1 MAFDYSDLTGL
12 IIAKYG
18 SRKRY
23 AMAAGMAPSSLSAK
37 LRGNTPWST
46 NEIATAQELL
56 GFPSEA
62 IVKYFFTIRVPIS

>member
-23 AMAAGMAPSSLSAK
+23 AKAAGMSSSSLSMK

-46 NEIATAQELL
+46 DEIATAQQLL
-56 GFPSEA
+56 GFTEEA
-62 IVKYFFTIRVPIS
+62 IVRYFFTPKVHNL